1 MKLFSYKFDRETILI
16 TSEQIYL
23 CGDHSHIR
31 LANAPTIVYL
41 YVNEIYYIGLLGL
54 ARQDLSNMF
63 INNVVKVCFYRDG
76 IVRVFC
82 KIKGV

>member
-1 MKLFSYKFDRETILI
+1 MALFSYKFDRETILI

-54 ARQDLSNMF
+54 AKQDLGNMF
-63 INNVVKVCFYRDG
+63 INNVVRICFYRDG
-76 IVRVFC
+76 VVRIFC